1 MGNSNQRI
9 VVTNAAHNIHAYMY
23 SLSYNN
29 LGKQSVETLKYMTT
43 KLPKLKIIVW

>member
-9 VVTNAAHNIHAYMY
+9 VLTNTAHNIHAYMH

-29 LGKQSVETLKYMTT
+29 LVKQSIETLKYMKT